1 MATTSF
7 GNSRP
12 KVERLQRLQAKIQ
25 VDLDDP
31 WVAENKL
38 VTGPISVDELGP
50 ILRAAFEPYVDESK
64 GDIDIHVGPF
74 NASVYMTTYS
84 KLLEDVLLHR
94 SLLESGKTV
103 TYLYLIPREEHKAR
117 NESRITAFIGPY
129 DDDEG
134 YHGGGYSSDHDDEG
148 YHGGGYSSDH
158 DDEGHY
164 GGGLHRHDEGEN
176 RCPCGFDGCEGD
188 CGTLDCGCIDVCR
201 CDCYREW

>member
-148 YHGGGYSSDH
+148 
-158 DDEGHY
+158 HY